1 MTDPNRTLDLL
12 PEDQRRGLAQLLTR
26 RAGQNRKYPLSLP
39 QQRLWFLDQLEPGN
53 LAFNLAV
60 GLRLKG
66 NLHQNAIRSS
76 IQQIVNRHE
85 VLRTRFDVEDGE
97 PIQLVVPELVVELPV
112 TDLSDRASHSRESQ
126 LYALAT
132 EEVRA
137 RFDLHSGPPFRVK
150 LFRLCA
156 DEHVLVCTLHHIVS
170 DAWSMGVF
178 VRELRLLYQGF
189 AVEQPSSLRDL
200 AIQYGDYAQW
210 QRGSLSSELLA
221 DQIDYWRKR
230 LSCAPAS
237 LDLPTDRPRPPEQTF
252 EGASQTV
259 PIPKELVHDLRV
271 SAYSQKATLFMIML
285 ATFKVLIH
293 RYTGSKDIVVGVPIA
308 GRSRLEL
315 EDLIGFFVNTLV
327 LRTDLSHNPRFCDL
341 LAQVRK
347 AALEAFARADVPFE
361 RLVEV
366 LQPPRNLSYNPIFQ
380 VMFSVVKA
388 AVQCQQFGALQAAPY
403 AISSG
408 ASSLDLS
415 VNLIESVDEHWWLQV
430 EYNTALFNH
439 ERISRM
445 LGHYVT
451 LLRSVAAQ
459 PESRISESPMLGEE
473 ERQRVLGTFSQGPLQ
488 LEQNLC
494 IHQFFERTAARSPEA
509 TALVCEATR
518 LSYRDLNAR
527 ANQLARH
534 LVRRGTG
541 PEIPVGIF
549 VERSADML
557 VGILGILKAGGC
569 YVPIDP
575 TDPKVRVGQ
584 ILASVHPPVLLTQ
597 VSLLDRIPETT
608 AKIICLDRDWSAV
621 ATESAETPSTSVRP
635 NHLAYVL
642 FTSGS
647 TGVPKGVAIEH
658 RSAST
663 LIRWAQT
670 AFCAHELTGTLF
682 SSSIC
687 FDLSVFEIFV
697 PLSVGGKII
706 LAANALALPSL
717 PAAEEVTIVNT
728 VPSVMHELLNMG
740 AVPGSVH
747 VINLAGETLTRQLVE
762 AIYERTKVQ
771 KVYNLYGPT
780 ESTTYST
787 CSLVKRGEE
796 VTLGQP
802 IANTRVF
809 ILDSQRQLVPIGV
822 TGELYLSGDG
832 LARGYYERPD
842 LTAERFIRSP
852 FGQQDDAR
860 MYRTG
865 DLCRFLQDGR
875 VQYVGRVDDQ
885 VKIRGFRVELAE
897 IESVLAR
904 HPAVRR
910 CVVTAIEAD
919 PGNRL
924 VAYIVPVSVQGIS
937 LGELRG
943 FVKES
948 LPEYMVPS
956 SLVLLDELPLTARG
970 KVDRRALSKPDL
982 LPLRTGAEVEA
993 RDPLELILLRIW
1005 QRVLGVTR
1013 IGITDNFFDLGGHS
1027 LLAARLMS
1035 QLRKVIGREIPLST
1049 LFRGPT
1055 VESLAEIIRE
1065 GREWMPDPLL
1075 MEVQAGNRGPVF
1087 FVIAP
1092 PGFDTLGYAL
1102 LARRM
1107 GAEQPVYK
1115 IQSSAPVSDQ
1125 LWYTAEEQRRMALE
1139 YIPAMRTVQPEGP
1152 YYLGAQC
1159 LGVQIAEQMVLE
1171 LEAQG
1176 QEVGLLVI
1184 IDTWVLQNHQIRW
1197 LARLDSHYRHFRSVA
1212 RMPLAAQFAFCREAV
1227 AKRVR
1232 RIFQQTPVPSE
1243 PWEQVYWPGKG
1254 FRPRQFRAPV
1264 LLFKSPKQPYFC
1276 VRDPEMGWGTR
1287 STAGVEVVL
1296 VNASHEEMLR
1306 EPYAGIIGARVA
1318 DVLRRVND
1326 RAAGDGATRRQHSVV
1341 SVSGS

>member
-1 MTDPNRTLDLL
+1 MTDPDRTLDLV
-12 PEDQRRGLAQLLTR
+12 PEEQRRVLAQVLTR
-26 RAGQNRKYPLSLP
+26 QSCQNRKYPLSLP
-39 QQRLWFLDQLEPGN
+39 QQRLWFLDQVEPGN

-66 NLHQNAIRSS
+66 NLRQNAIRSS

-85 VLRTRFDVEDGE
+85 VLRTRFDVEHGE
-97 PIQLVVPELVVELPV
+97 PVQLVAPQLVVELPV
-112 TDLSDRASHSRESQ
+112 TDLSDRPSHSRES
-126 LYALAT
+126 LLHTLAT
-132 EEVRA
+132 EEVRV
-137 RFDLHSGPPFRVK
+137 RFDLRFGPPFRVR

-156 DEHVLVCTLHHIVS
+156 DEHVLVCTMHHIVS

-189 AVEQPSSLRDL
+189 EVGLPSPLRDL
-200 AIQYGDYAQW
+200 PIQYGDYAQW
-210 QRGSLSSELLA
+210 QRDSLSGELLD

-230 LSCAPAS
+230 LSRAPAS

-252 EGASQTV
+252 EGTSQTV

-271 SAYSQKATLFMIML
+271 SAYSQQATLFMIML
-285 ATFKVLIH
+285 AVFKVLVH
-293 RYTGSKDIVVGVPIA
+293 RYTASKDVVVGVPIA

-327 LRTDLSHNPRFCDL
+327 LRTDLSHNPRFCGL
-341 LAQVRK
+341 LTQVRK
-347 AALEAFARADVPFE
+347 AALGAFAHADVPFE
-361 RLVEV
+361 RLVEE
-366 LQPPRNLSYNPIFQ
+366 LQPPRNLSHNPIFQ
-380 VMFSVVKA
+380 VMFSAVKA
-388 AVQCQQFGALQAAPY
+388 AVQSQQFGSLQAAPY

-408 ASSLDLS
+408 ASSFDLS
-415 VNLIESVDEHWWLQV
+415 VNLIEAVDEHWWLQV

-451 LLRSVAAQ
+451 LLRAVAAQ
-459 PESRISESPMLGEE
+459 PESRISELPMLGEE
-473 ERQRVLGTFSQGPLQ
+473 ERQKVLVTFNQGPVQ
-488 LEQNLC
+488 VGQNLC
-494 IHQFFERTAARSPEA
+494 IHQFFEKTVTRSPEA
-509 TALVCEATR
+509 TALVCEETR
-518 LSYRDLNAR
+518 LSYRELNAR

-534 LVRRGTG
+534 LVKRGTG

-575 TDPKVRVGQ
+575 MYPKVRVGQ
-584 ILASVHPPVLLTQ
+584 ILGSVHPPLLLTQ
-597 VSLLDRIPETT
+597 ASLADRLPETT
-608 AKIICLDRDWSAV
+608 ATITCLDRDWPAV
-621 ATESAETPSTSVRP
+621 ATESAENLSTSVRP

-658 RSAST
+658 CSTST
-663 LIRWAQT
+663 LIQWAQT
-670 AFCAHELTGTLF
+670 AFTAHELTGTLF

-706 LAANALALPSL
+706 LAASVLSLPSL

-728 VPSVMHELLNMG
+728 VPSAMHELVNMG
-740 AVPGSVH
+740 GVPGSVQ

-762 AIYERTKVQ
+762 AIYERTRVQ

-787 CSLVKRGEE
+787 CSLIRRGEE
-796 VTLGQP
+796 VTIGQP
-802 IANTRVF
+802 IANTRVL

-832 LARGYYERPD
+832 LARGYYDRPD
-842 LTAERFIRSP
+842 LTAERFIRNP
-852 FGQQDDAR
+852 FGQQADAR

-910 CVVTAIEAD
+910 CVVTAPEAD

-924 VAYIVPVSVQGIS
+924 VAYIVPVSGQEIS
-937 LGELRG
+937 PGELRD

-956 SLVLLDELPLTARG
+956 SLVLLDELPLTAHG
-970 KVDRRALSKPDL
+970 KVDRRALSNPA
-982 LPLRTGAEVEA
+982 PLQVRTDAELEA

-1005 QRVLGVTR
+1005 QRVLGLTG

-1055 VESLAEIIRE
+1055 VKSLAEIIRE
-1065 GREWMPDPLL
+1065 GTEWMPDPLL
-1075 MEVQAGNRGPVF
+1075 MEIQAGSHGPGF
-1087 FVIAP
+1087 FAIAP

-1107 GAEQPVYK
+1107 GAEQPVYR
-1115 IQSSAPVSDQ
+1115 IQSSAAASDQ
-1125 LWYTAEEQRRMALE
+1125 LWYTMEEQRRMALE

-1184 IDTWVLQNHQIRW
+1184 IDTWVLQNSQIRW
-1197 LARLDSHYRHFRSVA
+1197 LALLDSHYRHLRSVA
-1212 RMPLAAQFAFCREAV
+1212 RMPLSAQVAVCREAV
-1227 AKRVR
+1227 ARRVR
-1232 RIFQQTPVPSE
+1232 RIVQHTPVPSE
-1243 PWEQVYWPGKG
+1243 PWVQACWPGKG

-1264 LLFKSPKQPYFC
+1264 LLFMSPEQPYFYL
-1276 VRDPEMGWGTR
+1276 RDPEMGWGAR
-1287 STAGVEVVL
+1287 STGGVEVVL
-1296 VNASHEEMLR
+1296 VNAPHQEMLH
-1306 EPYAGIIGARVA
+1306 EPYVGIIGVKLA
-1318 DVLRRVND
+1318 DVLRRVNG
-1326 RAAGDGATRRQHSVV
+1326 RAAGGGATRRQSVV
-1341 SVSGS
+1341 SVTGS